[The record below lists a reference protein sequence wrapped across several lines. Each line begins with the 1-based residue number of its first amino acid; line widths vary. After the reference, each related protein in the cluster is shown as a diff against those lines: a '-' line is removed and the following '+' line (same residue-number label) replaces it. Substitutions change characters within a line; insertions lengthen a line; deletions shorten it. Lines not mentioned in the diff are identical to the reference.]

1 MSNVPQTAEELADF
15 HFFNAKSG
23 RKPTEREGKLIDDI
37 QDQAK
42 KLARTIFLDVPPNR
56 NRSLAIT
63 ALEDAAMR
71 AVRAIF
77 EPRAEQGQ

>member
-1 MSNVPQTAEELADF
+1 MTVTAEQLADH

-23 RKPTEREGKLIDDI
+23 RKPTESEGLLIDAI
-37 QDQAK
+37 QEKVKD
-42 KLARTIFLDVPPNR
+42 LGTLIFLDVPSNR

-63 ALEDAAMR
+63 ALEEASMR

-77 EPRAEQGQ
+77 EPEKPRE

>member
-1 MSNVPQTAEELADF
+1 MSTDVTRAQDLADH

-23 RKPTEREGKLIDDI
+23 RKPDAAESELIDAI
-37 QDQAK
+37 QAK
-42 KLARTIFLDVPPNR
+42 VKDLGELIFLDVPDNR
-56 NRSLAIT
+56 NRSLAVT

-77 EPRAEQGQ
+77 EPPRPAR